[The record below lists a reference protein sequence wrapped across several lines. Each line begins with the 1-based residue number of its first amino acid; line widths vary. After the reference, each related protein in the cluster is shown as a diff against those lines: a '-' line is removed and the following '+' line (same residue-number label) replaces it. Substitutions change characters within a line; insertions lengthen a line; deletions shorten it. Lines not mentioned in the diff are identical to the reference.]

1 MDPCRSSRRP
11 LDSPIYNIY
20 VKVSACVCHG
30 EVNFIYVSGRRS
42 KGGGGGAG
50 GGC

>member
-1 MDPCRSSRRP
+1 MQVFASAPGFA
-11 LDSPIYNIY
+11 NIY